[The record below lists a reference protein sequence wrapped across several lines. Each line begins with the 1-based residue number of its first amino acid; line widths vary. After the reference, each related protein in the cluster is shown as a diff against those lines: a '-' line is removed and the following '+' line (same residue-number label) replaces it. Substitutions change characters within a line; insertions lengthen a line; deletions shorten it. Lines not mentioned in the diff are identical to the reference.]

1 MAANCDNMEIY
12 KRGGVSALG
21 EGRKLFCERG
31 KICYNISL
39 VKEYLLRDIRDIISV
54 MRGTR
59 FAKTHTAEEMP
70 VILKGHLSVIARKLS
85 GVDMELQR
93 NKETNLI
100 IAARRI
106 NGLIIRPGE
115 IFSFW
120 RLVGKPTAKKG
131 YLEGLTI
138 SRGRLGRAIGGGLCQ
153 LANLIHWLILNS
165 PLEVTELHH
174 HSDALFPDERRRVPF
189 GTGTSVFYKNV
200 DYRFKNTLSEPV
212 QLLVW
217 VDKGVLYGELRG
229 NTPPKYR
236 YVIREEEHHFKKEGE
251 DFFRCSKIYRDIFD
265 RESGELLRYELILTN
280 HSKVMYDH
288 SLIPKGEIKA

>member
-153 LANLIHWLILNS
+153 LANLIHWLIHNS